1 LFGFFFFFFGWVF
14 LKIYLLFFL
23 WAGARARGYITE
35 EYKTIFLCPAK
46 KTKTK
51 KKKKQNLKAT
61 SLIILKWKVV
71 IAFKGRVMNP
81 KMQSRLK
88 LDYY

>member
-1 LFGFFFFFFGWVF
+1 VF

-51 KKKKQNLKAT
+51 KKKNRIWKQPL
-61 SLIILKWKVV
+61 
-71 IAFKGRVMNP
+71 
-81 KMQSRLK
+81 
-88 LDYY
+88 